1 MAGAADA
8 IVVGG
13 GIVGVATAGELARRG
28 ARVTLLEAR
37 DLGVGATQASAGML
51 APFTEA
57 TPGSV
62 LSALCAEGLDVY
74 DAAVARARRDSGL
87 DFEYARTGTLEVAL
101 DAVTAAH
108 FAATAAALAAQG
120 VDAELR
126 DGPATLAREPAITQ
140 RATASLFIAPHGFV
154 AVSAFTVA
162 LAAAARRYGVDIVGD
177 AEVSRIARRAGVLEV
192 STSRSSFTAPH
203 VVLAAGCWSGRI
215 ALDDGD
221 HPIAPPIRPI
231 RGQLL
236 ELMATD
242 ARLARIV
249 WGPRC
254 YLVPWRTG
262 AVLVGAT
269 VEDVGFDTRTTVEGV
284 RGLIDA
290 ATELI
295 PGLASAAFTGVRVG
309 LRPASPDGLPI
320 LGESDIPGLVFA
332 TGHYRNGVLL
342 APLTAGIVADLV
354 LEGRRHR
361 HLDALSPARFTAGA
375 RA

>member
-1 MAGAADA
+1 
-8 IVVGG
+8 
-13 GIVGVATAGELARRG
+13 
-28 ARVTLLEAR
+28 
-37 DLGVGATQASAGML
+37 
-51 APFTEA
+51 
-57 TPGSV
+57 
-62 LSALCAEGLDVY
+62 
-74 DAAVARARRDSGL
+74 
-87 DFEYARTGTLEVAL
+87 
-101 DAVTAAH
+101 
-108 FAATAAALAAQG
+108 
-120 VDAELR
+120 
-126 DGPATLAREPAITQ
+126 
-140 RATASLFIAPHGFV
+140 
-154 AVSAFTVA
+154 
-162 LAAAARRYGVDIVGD
+162 
-177 AEVSRIARRAGVLEV
+177 
-192 STSRSSFTAPH
+192 
-203 VVLAAGCWSGRI
+203 
-215 ALDDGD
+215 
-221 HPIAPPIRPI
+221 
-231 RGQLL
+231 LL

-242 ARLARIV
+242 VRLARIV